1 MLTRN
6 MQAVFSLRAG
16 AFGGASERAPAVA
29 AAAFSSLARQQQQ
42 QQQQRR
48 DVYNSR
54 ESTASSAS
62 RYTDTTTKRSSSSPL
77 ESSSDVLVLGC
88 GIAGASAALKAAAQ
102 GMKVTMLSAAA
113 QAQDCNSYWAQGG
126 IIYKASDDEPRL
138 LAQDVHT
145 AGAGI
150 CDDAAVMKLATEGP
164 TRVEEILLDLAKVPF
179 DRNADGSLAL
189 CLEASHNRAR
199 IIHWRD
205 QTGKAITQ
213 AVQAAAYA
221 HPNITVLTGATAVDL
236 AMTQPMGTNGSSTHG
251 RCVGAHVLMHGAL
264 HRMRA
269 SATVLATGGLGELYA
284 HTSNPASARGDGF
297 AMALRAGAALGNME
311 YVQFHP
317 TTLRLPGERS
327 FLLTEALRGEGAVL
341 RNVHGEAFAKRYHP
355 GGELAPRDVVS
366 RMIVSEM
373 QRTGADHVFLDITH
387 RDPEW
392 TAQRFPGIAQH
403 CAERGLDMARVPLP
417 VVPAAHYFCGGV
429 LTDLQGRTTLPG
441 LFAAGEVACTGLHG
455 GNRLASTSLLEGL
468 VWGCAI
474 ADHLGSSKDKSSSS
488 TVLSKLAA
496 AAESAPLRAP
506 PTTGTAAVNSAAVAA
521 AWHRLKSTMWEHVG
535 VVRTRDGLGRAVRDV
550 TALSATASYAFES
563 SLLTEETVA
572 LRNGADT
579 AAAIAQAAAAN
590 PRCIGAHYV
599 EEEEAAEA
607 LLTAAA

>member
-6 MQAVFSLRAG
+6 MRAVFSLRAG

-42 QQQQRR
+42 LQQQQRR

-54 ESTASSAS
+54 ESTTSSAS

-221 HPNITVLTGATAVDL
+221 HPNITVLTGATA
-236 AMTQPMGTNGSSTHG
+236 
-251 RCVGAHVLMHGAL
+251 
-264 HRMRA
+264 
-269 SATVLATGGLGELYA
+269 
-284 HTSNPASARGDGF
+284 
-297 AMALRAGAALGNME
+297 
-311 YVQFHP
+311 
-317 TTLRLPGERS
+317 
-327 FLLTEALRGEGAVL
+327 
-341 RNVHGEAFAKRYHP
+341 
-355 GGELAPRDVVS
+355 
-366 RMIVSEM
+366 
-373 QRTGADHVFLDITH
+373 
-387 RDPEW
+387 
-392 TAQRFPGIAQH
+392 
-403 CAERGLDMARVPLP
+403 
-417 VVPAAHYFCGGV
+417 
-429 LTDLQGRTTLPG
+429 
-441 LFAAGEVACTGLHG
+441 
-455 GNRLASTSLLEGL
+455 
-468 VWGCAI
+468 
-474 ADHLGSSKDKSSSS
+474 
-488 TVLSKLAA
+488 
-496 AAESAPLRAP
+496 
-506 PTTGTAAVNSAAVAA
+506 
-521 AWHRLKSTMWEHVG
+521 
-535 VVRTRDGLGRAVRDV
+535 
-550 TALSATASYAFES
+550 
-563 SLLTEETVA
+563 
-572 LRNGADT
+572 
-579 AAAIAQAAAAN
+579 
-590 PRCIGAHYV
+590 
-599 EEEEAAEA
+599 
-607 LLTAAA
+607 